1 MKVSDILR
9 IKGDAVHTVLS
20 WNTVEEAA
28 TRLAGPP
35 PIGAL
40 VVSDDGFR
48 ERVDGI
54 VSERDIVRRLATDG
68 VGLMKLTV
76 ADIMTRHVI
85 TCAPDESITEVMA
98 KMNRWR
104 HRHLP
109 VVDEGR
115 LCGMISIGDVVK
127 QRLAEMSTEAGVLRD
142 IYLASH

>member
-9 IKGDAVHTVLS
+9 AKGGTVHTVLS
-20 WNTVEEAA
+20 WNTVGEAA

-35 PIGAL
+35 GIGAL

-54 VSERDIVRRLATDG
+54 ISERDIVRRLATDG
-68 VGLMKLTV
+68 PGLLTLTV
-76 ADIMTRHVI
+76 ADIMTRHAI
-85 TCAPDESITEVMA
+85 TCSPDNSIAEVMA
-98 KMNRWR
+98 LMNRWR

-109 VVDEGR
+109 VVENGR

>member
-20 WNTVEEAA
+20 WNTVGEAA
-28 TRLAGPP
+28 ARLAGPP
-35 PIGAL
+35 AIGAL

-68 VGLMKLTV
+68 AGLTRLTV
-76 ADIMTRHVI
+76 ADVMTRHVI
-85 TCAPDESITEVMA
+85 TCSPEEPISEVMA

-109 VVDEGR
+109 VVENGR
-115 LCGMISIGDVVK
+115 LRGMISIGDVVK